1 MGLNFT
7 VDTDFRGQ
15 APRCSKHGQIYPADK
30 IIAIQQIKIYWL
42 EYILTAGLIAI
53 YPLDSYQLF
62 EQTGPGRKI
71 AYYLFWS
78 KIVN

>member
-7 VDTDFRGQ
+7 VDMDFRGQ

-53 YPLDSYQLF
+53 YPLDRVTSSLNKRALVGKLHINYF
-62 EQTGPGRKI
+62 GVK
-71 AYYLFWS
+71 
-78 KIVN
+78 